1 MKLFKDRTSAGKLLA
16 GKLKDVKA
24 DLVLGIP
31 RGGIVVAAEVAKS
44 LKFPLDIVV
53 VRKIGAPNQPELAL
67 GAIDPDGEMVWNEE
81 AVREAGEVGEI
92 IENEWKEL
100 KRREDVYRNGKHP
113 IEVDRKTVI
122 LVDDGMAT
130 GETALSAVRYLKKHR
145 AKVILATPVAS
156 KDALDRVIG
165 ELDKMVVLETPEAF
179 RAVGQF
185 YEEFEPVSDETVVQ
199 LLS

>member
-1 MKLFKDRTSAGKLLA
+1 MKLFKDRASAGKLLA
-16 GKLKDVKA
+16 GKLKNVKA

-156 KDALDRVIG
+156 KDALDRVID

>member
-130 GETALSAVRYLKKHR
+130 GETALAACKYLKRHG
-145 AKVILATPVAS
+145 AKVILALPVAS
-156 KDALDRVIG
+156 SDALEKMTSEV
-165 ELDKMVVLETPEAF
+165 DKVVVLETPEAF